1 MSFLKPAE
9 KVDWSKYDIFRR
21 ENGSNTGLR
30 KYIEIVTMHLL
41 KEALH

>member
-9 KVDWSKYDIFRR
+9 KVDWSKQDIFRR